1 MKLTKGKLSK
11 ILNRKKQ
18 SMRRYK
24 NRRNYRRASKTFRRR
39 KPLNLHRS
47 SMKKM
52 GDTENMG
59 WVDWV
64 GGVTDKDSSDNK
76 VPEIVKSVD
85 DEPPVVT
92 EPEVVAADMP
102 KDEEDKPVEIA
113 PESEP
118 APPMEATEPVET
130 APEVESIEAASAS
143 EVEPVETLPP
153 PIQSSTP
160 VEDVEP
166 VEPATGPAP
175 APEPELVDTAPAEDV
190 EPVEPATGPA
200 PAPEPELVDT
210 APAEETES
218 VEAEPVEA
226 KLVEA
231 EPATKP
237 TIQEAINII
246 VNELAQAVAIK
257 LQNSDSGD
265 NQDADQSIRIMSN
278 KLEKSTGL
286 AQSGGRRTRRRAK
299 H

>member
-175 APEPELVDTAPAEDV
+175 APEPELVDTAPAE
-190 EPVEPATGPA
+190 
-200 PAPEPELVDT
+200 
-210 APAEETES
+210 ETES